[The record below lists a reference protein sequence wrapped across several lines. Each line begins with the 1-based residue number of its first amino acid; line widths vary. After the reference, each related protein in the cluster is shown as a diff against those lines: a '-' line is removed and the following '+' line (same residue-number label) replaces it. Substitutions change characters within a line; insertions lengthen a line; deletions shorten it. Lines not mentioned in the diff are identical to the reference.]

1 MNISI
6 DHLARLARL
15 TLAEE
20 EKILYRNQLDSI
32 LAYME
37 TLNGLDTTGIDTTAH
52 SISIS
57 NVLRDDVHRPSLER
71 EYALKNAPDRTDAFY
86 RVPKIIE

>member
-1 MNISI
+1 MDVSI

-20 EKILYRNQLDSI
+20 EKVLYVNQLDSI

-37 TLNGLDTTGIDTTAH
+37 TLNGLDTTGVDATAH
-52 SISIS
+52 IISIS
-57 NVLRDDVHRPSLER
+57 NVLREDTSRPSLAR
-71 EYALKNAPDRTDAFY
+71 EDALRNAPDRTDAFY